1 MKIDL
6 STKLTSVAVAALLSV
21 PGLAMAQATK
31 APTTMPQAAAPPP
44 GVAAEAPTR
53 PNGKTMEQRVDRRI
67 NELHAQLKITP
78 AEQKQW
84 DNFAAV
90 MRDNAKAMDEAFMQR
105 AQQFPQMNAVQNMQS
120 YEQLAEAHAQHLQKL
135 VPAFQDLYN
144 AMPDQQKQV
153 ADQVFR
159 IHGENHAERAQ
170 RPHRRASE

>member
-1 MKIDL
+1 MKINL
-6 STKLTSVAVAALLSV
+6 STQLASVAVAALLSM
-21 PGLAMAQATK
+21 PGLAVAQATK
-31 APTTMPQAAAPPP
+31 APATMPQAAAPPP
-44 GVAAEAPTR
+44 GVAAPATTSLS
-53 PNGKTMEQRVDRRI
+53 GKTMEERVERRI
-67 NELHAQLKITP
+67 NQLHAQLKITS

-90 MRDNAKAMDEAFMQR
+90 MRDNAKAMDETFMQR

-120 YEQLAEAHAQHLQKL
+120 YEQLAQAHAEHLQKL

-159 IHGENHAERAQ
+159 VHAENHAEHAQ
-170 RPHRRASE
+170 RPHRSAND